1 MKKITIKNMD
11 GTMEEV
17 DLVKS
22 FGIVD
27 INKDFVILSKNETN
41 GEGLSKVYVSEVVE
55 TSPGV
60 YELVGISDDV
70 MWDKV
75 KQAMKEIVQGEGA

>member
-22 FGIVD
+22 FGIID
-27 INKDFVILSKNETN
+27 IDKDFMILSKNETN
-41 GEGLSKVYVSEVVE
+41 ADGLTKVYVSEVVE
-55 TSPGV
+55 KEPGV
-60 YELVGISDDV
+60 YELVGISDETL
-70 MWDKV
+70 WDKV
-75 KQAMKEIVQGEGA
+75 KKAMKEIVQG